1 MASSLYCTYSH
12 RGPRCILRIPL
23 LRHPHRLTHDHVLR
37 KVADCSLLSV
47 SHSNHLARLGPFEI
61 YHLTPSPPILVRQKV
76 DRSSSHFYHIVLS
89 GPAFKSKIDEVLQL
103 TNFILFQNLCTL
115 KYLKVTFLVS
125 LPIIWRAPFQADF
138 LILKKL

>member
-1 MASSLYCTYSH
+1 MITTK
-12 RGPRCILRIPL
+12 P
-23 LRHPHRLTHDHVLR
+23 VLR

-47 SHSNHLARLGPFEI
+47 SHSNRLARLGPFEI

-89 GPAFKSKIDEVLQL
+89 GPASKSKIDESFAIDKLHP
-103 TNFILFQNLCTL
+103 FPESMYCTL

-138 LILKKL
+138 LILKKLWAFHSAFNFLVDGGVTFT